1 MSKKKI
7 TLLLFVL
14 AAAVL
19 FIALS
24 WYKQHYSMGIAQSYG
39 VDVAVSQHHVLI
51 ATQGSDFKNAV
62 VEGVVNDLKGK
73 PVNIQ
78 VIDVTELLNVK
89 VDDWDAIVM
98 LHTWEN
104 WQAEATSKLFIEQQ
118 PNLNKI
124 IVLTTSGDGN
134 LKMQGVDAITSA
146 SLLQDVTKHVDLIS
160 RRIDKLFNK
169 TVVQT
174 TAEDSLA
181 TFASTCEVLQLQ
193 QNDTT
198 DNNTCEKQIWG
209 AANNVVAYKHL
220 FFSEQPD
227 DTTFAIAKENAVS
240 VVINLREIAE
250 IAAFEWDESD
260 AAKKAGL
267 VYYNVGIPSSG
278 DSFEVQAI
286 SQISQLV
293 QQHKN
298 QKILLH
304 CSSGNRASA
313 WLAIHMVQDHETD
326 LETAIALATKTG
338 LTHPKI
344 ETRVRQY
351 LSEQQ

>member
-1 MSKKKI
+1 MSKRKI

-14 AAAVL
+14 AAAIL

-24 WYKQHYSMGIAQSYG
+24 WFKQHYSMSIAQPYS
-39 VDVAVSQHHVLI
+39 VTVEVPEHHVLV

-62 VEGVVNDLKGK
+62 VEGVVAQLKGR

-78 VIDVTELLNVK
+78 VIDVTELLNIK
-89 VDDWDAIVM
+89 VDDWDAIVV

-104 WQAEATSKLFIEQQ
+104 WQAEPTAKLFIEQQ

-124 IVLTTSGDGN
+124 IVLTTSGDGH
-134 LKMQGVDAITSA
+134 LKMPGVDAITSA
-146 SLLQDVTKHVDLIS
+146 SLLQDVAKHVDLIS

-169 TVVQT
+169 TAVQT
-174 TAEDSLA
+174 TAEDALVKYP
-181 TFASTCEVLQLQ
+181 FTCEALPLQE
-193 QNDTT
+193 NDTS
-198 DNNTCEKQIWG
+198 DNNQDTCEKQVWG
-209 AANNVVAYKHL
+209 AAHNVVAYKHL
-220 FFSEQPD
+220 FISEQPD
-227 DTTFAIAKENAVS
+227 DITFAIAKENAVA
-240 VVINLREIAE
+240 VVIDLREPAE
-250 IAAFEWDESD
+250 FAAFEWKEAD
-260 AAKKAGL
+260 AAKNAGL
-267 VYYNVGIPSSG
+267 VYYNLGIPSSG
-278 DSFEVQAI
+278 DSFEPQAMR
-286 SQISQLV
+286 QITQLV
-293 QQHKN
+293 HQHKN

-344 ETRVRQY
+344 EARVRQY
-351 LSEQQ
+351 LTE